1 MAKFGSKAVGGPGI
15 VQTLTRVR
23 SDVVNRTGW
32 RRLALLPVLA
42 FLLLAGVP
50 AAALAKYASIVID
63 AETGQVLHAASAD
76 TRNFP
81 ASLTKMMTLYM
92 TFEALESGKLTL
104 QQRLPVS
111 ARAAGMAPSKLG
123 LKAGDRVTVE
133 DCVLGLVTKSANDC
147 SVVLAEAIGGSEINF
162 AKMMTAKARS
172 IGMTRTTFK
181 NASGLPNA
189 GQLSTARDMARL
201 AQALLTDHRKHYG
214 YFSTRKFTFRGVTH
228 HNHNRLMAR
237 YDGMDG
243 LKTGFIRASGFNL
256 AASAVRDGRRLI
268 AVVFGGQSASW
279 RDNHL
284 AGLMDKA
291 FEGKATPLLMAEAP
305 VRGPAGRARPVAP
318 VPDRKPAGDSVV
330 TAVAQAAGE
339 LSLVSS
345 AIAATPSAALP
356 KAAAPSGWGIQVGA
370 FNDKSASQ
378 RAVAQATQRAGS
390 LLDKALPH
398 VVEVKTDGGV
408 LYRARLVG
416 LDEKT
421 ARRACAALSKAGQGC
436 LTVPPQRG
444 T

>member
-1 MAKFGSKAVGGPGI
+1 MQTQSK
-15 VQTLTRVR
+15 VR
-23 SDVVNRTGW
+23 SGTESPSLLRH
-32 RRLALLPVLA
+32 LALVPALLL
-42 FLLLAGVP
+42 LLLAGLP
-50 AAALAKYASIVID
+50 ATAAAKYASIVID
-63 AETGQVLHAASAD
+63 AQTGQVLHAASAD

-92 TFEALESGKLTL
+92 TFEALDDGKLSL
-104 QQRLPVS
+104 NQRLPVS

-123 LKAGDRVTVE
+123 LKAGERVAVE
-133 DCVLGLVTKSANDC
+133 DCILGLVTKSANDC
-147 SVVLAEAIGGSEINF
+147 AVVLAEALGGSEVNF

-172 IGMTRTTFK
+172 MGMTRTTFK

-201 AQALLTDHRKHYG
+201 AQALLQDHPKHYG
-214 YFSTRKFTFRGVTH
+214 YFSTRSFTFRGVTH
-228 HNHNRLMAR
+228 NNHNRLMAR

-268 AVVFGGQSASW
+268 AVVFGGQSAVW

-284 AGLMDKA
+284 ASLMDRA
-291 FEGKATPLLMAEAP
+291 FDGRATPLLMAEAP
-305 VRGPAGRARPVAP
+305 VRSPAGRSGRAVAP
-318 VPDRKPAGDSVV
+318 VPDRKPGGETRGETGVV
-330 TAVAQAAGE
+330 SAVAQAAGE
-339 LSLVSS
+339 LSLVS
-345 AIAATPSAALP
+345 AAVAATPAAGLP

-370 FNDKSASQ
+370 FNDKASSQ
-378 RAVAQATQRAGS
+378 RAVALATQRAGS
-390 LLDKALPH
+390 ILDKAVPH
-398 VVEVKTDGGV
+398 IVAVPTDRGAT
-408 LYRARLVG
+408 LFRARLVG

-436 LTVPPQRG
+436 LTVPPARG

>member
-1 MAKFGSKAVGGPGI
+1 M
-15 VQTLTRVR
+15 QTQTRVR
-23 SDVVNRTGW
+23 SGVVPGARRGTRAFGHW

-42 FLLLAGVP
+42 LLLIAGVP
-50 AAALAKYASIVID
+50 AGAAAKYASIVMD
-63 AETGQVLHAASAD
+63 AETGQVLHAANAD
-76 TRNFP
+76 TRKFP

-104 QQRLPVS
+104 EQRLPVS

-123 LKAGDRVTVE
+123 LKAGDRVRVE

-147 SVVLAEAIGGSEINF
+147 AVVLAEAIGGSEMNF
-162 AKMMTAKARS
+162 AKLMTAKARS

-181 NASGLPNA
+181 NASGLPNS

-201 AQALLTDHRKHYG
+201 SQALLQDHKKYYG
-214 YFSTRKFTFRGVTH
+214 FFSTKSFTYRGITH
-228 HNHNRLMAR
+228 NNHNRLMAR

-268 AVVFGGQSASW
+268 AVVFGGQSATW

-291 FEGKATPLLMAEAP
+291 FEGRSTPLLMAGVSA
-305 VRGPAGRARPVAP
+305 PAGRTRPVAP
-318 VPDRKPAGDSVV
+318 VPERKPEGDSVV
-330 TAVAQAAGE
+330 AAVAQAAGE
-339 LSLVSS
+339 LSLVST
-345 AIAATPSAALP
+345 AVAATPAAALP
-356 KAAAPSGWGIQVGA
+356 KASVPAGWGIQVGA
-370 FNDKSASQ
+370 FNDKAASQ
-378 RAVAQATQRAGS
+378 RAVALATQRAAN
-390 LLDKALPH
+390 LLDKATPH
-398 VVEVKTDGGV
+398 VVEVKTDKGP
-408 LYRARLVG
+408 LFRARLVG

-421 ARRACAALSKAGQGC
+421 ARRACAALSRAGQGC
-436 LTVPPQRG
+436 LTVPPARG